1 MRQEINSFLWR
12 RLKAAASP
20 LIGGA
25 SKTTGFTGGRLFR
38 PALKSERQLY
48 IQIFSD
54 REFAETPISDPKKLC
69 LSNEELACYFS
80 TLNSTDTMS
89 GSYT

>member
-25 SKTTGFTGGRLFR
+25 SKTTGFTGGRL
-38 PALKSERQLY
+38 LH
-48 IQIFSD
+48 
-54 REFAETPISDPKKLC
+54 
-69 LSNEELACYFS
+69 
-80 TLNSTDTMS
+80 
-89 GSYT
+89 